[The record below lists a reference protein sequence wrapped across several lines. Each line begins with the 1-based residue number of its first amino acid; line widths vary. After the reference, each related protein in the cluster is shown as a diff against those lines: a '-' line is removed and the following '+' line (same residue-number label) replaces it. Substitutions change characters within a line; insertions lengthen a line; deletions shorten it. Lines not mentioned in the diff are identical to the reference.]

1 MFDLVKMIMQPYKAE
16 IKKEIRKRQWQFA
29 LLVVFGLFFAVG
41 VGLVATNFHNFI
53 FGDRLQFL
61 IGLGCIFVAFVLL
74 IILVIFRIF
83 IKRDGTGKSLNIQ
96 SDDMQELYRAFLS
109 RENNNLKVVDYQEEI
124 SEDKHDLNTVWF
136 ESKLFRYKFVTETWL
151 GTSAGT
157 IAANV
162 ALTIASA
169 TISALAGGGSSGG
182 SGGANVKTNRVIYNL
197 EKAPLGTTKNGE
209 KVAEISAAN
218 GIDKSDFQSESITFN
233 KMFHVSG
240 KDQQKMTKF
249 FTPLVMDQMTNIP
262 KGSFKGR
269 GVLAY
274 EKAVVITDERSS
286 VSEANYALNNFV
298 TFCFSYRSFIDK
310 VIKKIQNDLKVMYT
324 LNNLAAPFDFDMK

>member
-29 LLVVFGLFFAVG
+29 LLIVFGLFFAVG
-41 VGLVATNFHNFI
+41 VSLVATNFHNFM

-136 ESKLFRYKFVTETWL
+136 ESKLFRYKFVT
-151 GTSAGT
+151 
-157 IAANV
+157 
-162 ALTIASA
+162 
-169 TISALAGGGSSGG
+169 
-182 SGGANVKTNRVIYNL
+182 
-197 EKAPLGTTKNGE
+197 
-209 KVAEISAAN
+209 
-218 GIDKSDFQSESITFN
+218 
-233 KMFHVSG
+233 
-240 KDQQKMTKF
+240 
-249 FTPLVMDQMTNIP
+249 
-262 KGSFKGR
+262 
-269 GVLAY
+269 
-274 EKAVVITDERSS
+274 
-286 VSEANYALNNFV
+286 
-298 TFCFSYRSFIDK
+298 
-310 VIKKIQNDLKVMYT
+310 
-324 LNNLAAPFDFDMK
+324 